1 MGKINNIWSYL
12 ARHKY
17 LITIVLGLLLIGV
30 VGENSLL
37 HYMQLQVRLSEVR
50 EELEECQQQYE
61 RDSIRLRA
69 LQSNHKGVVRIAR
82 EKYFMKHP
90 DEDVFVL
97 SNEEHK
103 QSTENTDE
111 RVE

>member
-1 MGKINNIWSYL
+1 MGKINNIWTYL

-17 LITIVLGLLLIGV
+17 LITIVLGTLLIGL

-37 HYMQLQVRLSEVR
+37 HYMQLQVRLSEVQ
-50 EELEECQQQYE
+50 EELEEYQQQYE
-61 RDSIRLRA
+61 RDSLRLRA

-97 SNEEHK
+97 STEEHK
-103 QSTENTDE
+103 QTTAEANE
-111 RVE
+111 RPE

>member
-1 MGKINNIWSYL
+1 MAK
-12 ARHKY
+12 HKY
-17 LITIVLGLLLIGV
+17 LITIVLGVVFIGV

-50 EELEECQQQYE
+50 EELEEYQQQYE
-61 RDSIRLRA
+61 RDSVRLRA

-90 DEDVFVL
+90 DEDVYVL
-97 SNEEHK
+97 STEEHK
-103 QSTENTDE
+103 PAEENTDE
-111 RVE
+111 RTN

>member
-1 MGKINNIWSYL
+1 VGKINNIWSYL
-12 ARHKY
+12 AKHKY
-17 LITIVLGLLLIGV
+17 LITLVLGTLLIGL

-37 HYMQLQVRLSEVR
+37 HYMKLQVRLSEGE
-50 EELEECQQQYE
+50 EELEEYQQQYE
-61 RDSIRLRA
+61 RDSLRLRA
-69 LQSNHKGVVRIAR
+69 LQSNHKGVERIAR

-97 SNEEHK
+97 STEEHK

-111 RVE
+111 RTD